1 MAKKDRKKSADKK
14 ARVAEKT
21 ARKTATKE
29 KKSSKKG
36 AGKDAIVDADDQDI
50 DAVLEEYARKQAQFL
65 KVTET
70 VLDGPP
76 PPRSGPTLTASTTS
90 ASELFLFAGETF
102 NGSLATFFNDV
113 NIYNTAT
120 GTWRSVT
127 SPNSPLPRSGHW
139 VCATP
144 HAGGTLWL
152 FGGEFS
158 SPKQNTFYHYNDFW
172 SLECKTREWTRVE
185 GKGKA
190 PPARSGHRMVGWKN
204 LIVLWGGFQDTS
216 ASTKYLGDLWVF
228 DVVTYTWTQVVLPAH
243 GQRPDA
249 RSSFSLLPHDQGAV
263 LFGGYSKT
271 KVASAQ
277 KKGGKMAV
285 SETGNVHED
294 SWLLRLDQDDV
305 AKIRWER
312 RKKPSNAPNPKRV
325 GVTMAPHKGRGIMF
339 GGVHDKAETDEGL
352 DSIFFNE
359 LYAWSVERNRFFPLA
374 LRKPR
379 QPRRAVEQR
388 GGRRDRG
395 REAEAELLR
404 NLARLEAEQA
414 GKSAEEMQ
422 EEDERRKAEE
432 EKERIALQQQSEL
445 TLSLPSPRMHCAL
458 AVQDDVLY
466 IYGGTFEK
474 EDREITYDEL
484 FAVDL
489 GKLDGVRTVF
499 SRQTETEWVDSE
511 SEDDEDD
518 EDEDEDEDEES
529 EEAEEAEEEV
539 KEKKPKI
546 SEEELE
552 ARRAEKA
559 KVGIL
564 RFPLPLRPTDTV
576 QKKARAAPTADA
588 PAESAAVEDQEEP
601 EHPAAEDPAP
611 HPRPFE
617 SLREFYAR
625 TSSEWQQLLIEQ
637 AEAEGKNT
645 TKTVKELKKD
655 AFAVAEEK
663 WWDCREEIRA
673 LEDEQEE
680 AGIGEVV
687 SLADK
692 SGGGGGGGAGRR
704 R

>member
-1 MAKKDRKKSADKK
+1 
-14 ARVAEKT
+14 
-21 ARKTATKE
+21 
-29 KKSSKKG
+29 
-36 AGKDAIVDADDQDI
+36 
-50 DAVLEEYARKQAQFL
+50 
-65 KVTET
+65 
-70 VLDGPP
+70 
-76 PPRSGPTLTASTTS
+76 
-90 ASELFLFAGETF
+90 
-102 NGSLATFFNDV
+102 
-113 NIYNTAT
+113 
-120 GTWRSVT
+120 
-127 SPNSPLPRSGHW
+127 
-139 VCATP
+139 
-144 HAGGTLWL
+144 
-152 FGGEFS
+152 
-158 SPKQNTFYHYNDFW
+158 
-172 SLECKTREWTRVE
+172 
-185 GKGKA
+185 
-190 PPARSGHRMVGWKN
+190 
-204 LIVLWGGFQDTS
+204 
-216 ASTKYLGDLWVF
+216 
-228 DVVTYTWTQVVLPAH
+228 VVLPAH

-277 KKGGKMAV
+277 KKGGKTAV
-285 SETGNVHED
+285 SEMGNVHED
-294 SWLLRLDQDDV
+294 SWLLRLDQEDV

-312 RKKPSNAPNPKRV
+312 RKKPGNAPNPKRV

-339 GGVHDKAETDEGL
+339 GGVHDKVETDEGL

-359 LYAWSVERNRFFPLA
+359 LYAWSVERNRFFPLV

-379 QPRRAVEQR
+379 QQKRAGEQR

-395 REAEAELLR
+395 REAEEELLR
-404 NLARLEAEQA
+404 NLARLEAEQE

-432 EKERIALQQQSEL
+432 EKERIALLQQSEL
-445 TLSLPSPRMHCAL
+445 TLNLPSPRMHCAL

-474 EDREITYDEL
+474 EDREIAYDEL
-484 FAVDL
+484 FAIDL

-511 SEDDEDD
+511 SEDDED
-518 EDEDEDEDEES
+518 EDEDDEES
-529 EEAEEAEEEV
+529 EEEEEEEEV
-539 KEKKPKI
+539 KQNKPKI

-559 KVGIL
+559 KVGWL
-564 RFPLPLRPTDTV
+564 QSPLPLRLTDSV
-576 QKKARAAPTADA
+576 QKKARVAPAAEA
-588 PAESAAVEDQEEP
+588 PAESAAAEDQEEP
-601 EHPAAEDPAP
+601 EHPVAEDPAP

-617 SLREFYAR
+617 TLREFYAR
-625 TSSEWQQLLIEQ
+625 TSNEWQQLLIEQ
-637 AEAEGKNT
+637 AEVEGKNT

-655 AFAVAEEK
+655 AFAIAEEK

-692 SGGGGGGGAGRR
+692 SGSGGGGGAGRR